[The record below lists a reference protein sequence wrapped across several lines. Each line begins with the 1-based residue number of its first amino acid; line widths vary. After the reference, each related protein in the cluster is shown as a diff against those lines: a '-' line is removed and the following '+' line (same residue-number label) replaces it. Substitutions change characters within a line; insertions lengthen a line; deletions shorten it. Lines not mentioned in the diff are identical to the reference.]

1 MPIDTVFLDAGGVLV
16 FPNWA
21 RVAERLGHHGVTVTA
36 DALSAV
42 EWHAK
47 HEVDT
52 GAAGQSDLVRGWLV
66 FGRVFARA
74 GVTSESAIDAAIGD
88 LQAYHAEYNLWE
100 IVPPDVVPAL
110 RRLRAAG
117 KKLVVVSNA
126 NGRMRAALDRVGIG
140 PHVDLV
146 VDSSEEG
153 VEKPDPRIFRRALAR
168 AESRPECTLHV
179 GDLFH
184 TDVVGARA
192 AGLRAVLL
200 DMVGLYGD
208 HDCERVAS
216 LSALADLLER
226 DGER

>member
-1 MPIDTVFLDAGGVLV
+1 
-16 FPNWA
+16 
-21 RVAERLGHHGVTVTA
+21 VAERLAHHGVTVTA

-47 HEVDT
+47 YDVDT
-52 GAAGQSDLVRGWLV
+52 GAAGEPDLVRGWLV

-74 GVTSESAIDAAIGD
+74 GVTNASAIDAAIGD
-88 LQAYHAEYNLWE
+88 LQAYHAANNLWE
-100 IVPPDVVPAL
+100 IVPPAVIPAL

-117 KKLVVVSNA
+117 KQLVVVSNA

-146 VDSSEEG
+146 IDSHEEG
-153 VEKPDPRIFRRALAR
+153 VEKPNPAIFHRALAR
-168 AESRPECTLHV
+168 AGARAESTMHV

-184 TDVVGARA
+184 TDVVGGRA

-200 DMVGLYGD
+200 DMAGLYED
-208 HDCERVAS
+208 HDCERVGS
-216 LSALADLLER
+216 LTELADWLER
-226 DGER
+226 EAGGQR

>member
-16 FPNWA
+16 FPNWD
-21 RVAERLGHHGVTVTA
+21 RVAEALARHGVATTG

-42 EWHAK
+42 EWLAK

-52 GAAGQSDLVRGWLV
+52 GSVGEPDLVRGWLV

-74 GVTSESAIDAAIGD
+74 GVTDDAAIDAALAE
-88 LQAYHAEYNLWE
+88 LQAYHERCNLWE
-100 IVPPDVVPAL
+100 RVPPDVIPAL
-110 RRLRAAG
+110 QRLRKAG

-126 NGRMRAALDRVGIG
+126 NGRMRAALDRVGVG

-146 VDSSEEG
+146 IDSFEES
-153 VEKPDPRIFRRALAR
+153 VEKPDPRIFQLAMER
-168 AESRPECTLHV
+168 IGSRPETTLHV

-184 TDVVGARA
+184 TDVAGAHA

-200 DMVGLYGD
+200 DMADLYGD
-208 HDCERVAS
+208 HACERVRS
-216 LSALADLLER
+216 LAELADLLER
-226 DGER
+226 